1 MAWPSLLPYYVQC
14 RKILCE
20 RAKQNKTITYGE
32 LAEELGLPSPRQN
45 WKTLLDPISV
55 DEVKRTNHDL
65 TLVVVY
71 SQGPAKGLSRY
82 FSNIRG
88 GQTPRTTKLD
98 PGDENQKQQYYR
110 DRQNVFAAYANV
122 SC

>member
-20 RAKQNKTITYGE
+20 RAKQNRKITYGE
-32 LAEELGLPSPRQN
+32 LAEALGLPSPKQD
-45 WKTLLDPISV
+45 WKTVLDRISE
-55 DEVKRTNHDL
+55 DEVKRTGRDL

-82 FSNIRG
+82 FSNVRG
-88 GQTPRTTKLD
+88 GQKPRTTGLD
-98 PGDENQKQQYYR
+98 PRNQSQRQQYESEL
-110 DRQNVFAAYANV
+110 QNVFAAYANV

>member
-20 RAKQNKTITYGE
+20 RAKQKRKITYGE
-32 LAEELGLPSPRQN
+32 LAEALGLPSP
-45 WKTLLDPISV
+45 DPISV
-55 DEVKRTNHDL
+55 DEVKRTGRDL

-82 FSNIRG
+82 FSNVRG

-98 PGDENQKQQYYR
+98 PNNKSQRQQY
-110 DRQNVFAAYANV
+110 DREFAKRVRRLCNHLLLGPAT
-122 SC
+122 

>member
-32 LAEELGLPSPRQN
+32 LAKELGLPSPRQN
-45 WKTLLDPISV
+45 WKTLLDLISV

-65 TLVVVY
+65 TLVIVY
-71 SQGPAKGLSRY
+71 SQGPAKDLSRY

-88 GQTPRTTKLD
+88 GQKPRTTMLD
-98 PGDENQKQQYYR
+98 PGDESQKQQYYR

>member
-1 MAWPSLLPYYVQC
+1 MAWPSLLPYYAQC

-20 RAKQNKTITYGE
+20 RAKQHKKITYGE
-32 LAEELGLPSPRQN
+32 LADLLGLPSPQQR
-45 WKTLLDPISV
+45 WSTVLDPISV

-71 SQGPAKGLSRY
+71 SQGPARGLGRY
-82 FSNIRG
+82 FSNVRA
-88 GQTPRTTKLD
+88 GQKPRTTMLN
-98 PGDENQKQQYYR
+98 PRDESQRQQYER
-110 DRQNVFAAYANV
+110 ELQNVFATYANV